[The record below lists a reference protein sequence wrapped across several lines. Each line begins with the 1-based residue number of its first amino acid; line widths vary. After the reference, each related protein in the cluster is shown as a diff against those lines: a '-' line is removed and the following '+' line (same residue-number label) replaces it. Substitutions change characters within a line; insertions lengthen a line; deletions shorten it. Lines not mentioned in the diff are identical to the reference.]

1 MEYCKYI
8 KAEGS
13 NISDMREEAM
23 QMMQDAISMSV
34 IPKAGRKYRDDYV
47 FDENKSVKW
56 NREQVRKHNGEFDTE
71 RTRLRAARDE
81 KIKSAKKMAVQYIC
95 EELVEC
101 PNDEYAQI
109 VFEKAYERGLDRG
122 GAESIFDCID
132 EEVEFLNKLFQAR
145 AKIYT

>member
-1 MEYCKYI
+1 
-8 KAEGS
+8 
-13 NISDMREEAM
+13 MREEVI

-47 FDENKSVKW
+47 FDEDKSVKW

-132 EEVEFLNKLFQAR
+132 EEAEFLNKLFQAR

>member
-1 MEYCKYI
+1 M
-8 KAEGS
+8 
-13 NISDMREEAM
+13 SDMREEAI

-47 FDENKSVKW
+47 FDEDKSVKW

-71 RTRLRAARDE
+71 RTHLRAARDE

>member
-1 MEYCKYI
+1 MS
-8 KAEGS
+8 G
-13 NISDMREEAM
+13 MRKEAI

-47 FDENKSVKW
+47 FDEDKSVKW

>member
-1 MEYCKYI
+1 
-8 KAEGS
+8 
-13 NISDMREEAM
+13 MREEAI

-47 FDENKSVKW
+47 FNEDKSVKW
-56 NREQVRKHNGEFDTE
+56 NCEQVRKHNGEFDTE

>member
-1 MEYCKYI
+1 
-8 KAEGS
+8 
-13 NISDMREEAM
+13 
-23 QMMQDAISMSV
+23 MSV

-47 FDENKSVKW
+47 FDEDKSVKW
-56 NREQVRKHNGEFDTE
+56 NREQVRKHNREFVEE
-71 RTRLRAARDE
+71 RTRLRTARAE
-81 KIKSAKKMAVQYIC
+81 KLQDAKKMAVQYIS

>member
-1 MEYCKYI
+1 M
-8 KAEGS
+8 
-13 NISDMREEAM
+13 SDIRKEAM

-47 FDENKSVKW
+47 FDEDKSVKW